1 MPQLKT
7 VQRWDLV
14 GISLIALLGMILVFL
29 LDTGSVAEWIA
40 RHKHTKID
48 EIVFTALALLIVLWL
63 FSTRKWW
70 DLSRLVTRYE
80 ESPQQVHSPELNRMR
95 AAFFVRG
102 LCSSDAHITFCRVS
116 PQWNLESH

>member
-1 MPQLKT
+1 MRQLKT

-14 GISLIALLGMILVFL
+14 GMSLIALLGIVLVFL

-63 FSTRKWW
+63 FLTRKLW

-80 ESPQQVHSPELNRMR
+80 SLSFNLLTANLLPAYRPSR
-95 AAFFVRG
+95 ALRIRPTPSRIAPR
-102 LCSSDAHITFCRVS
+102 
-116 PQWNLESH
+116 